1 MAAIHDRKRPTLQ
14 VNFLAPELAFDVFIA
29 AAVDVAAGVT
39 DWMVIDPGVL
49 PI

>member
-1 MAAIHDRKRPTLQ
+1 MNDRKRPAPQ
-14 VNFLAPELAFDVFIA
+14 VNSRAPELAFDLFVA